1 MLGKGDNTKGI
12 LDFKGMFDAWIA
24 ATQKKWGHDRNK
36 TLGGSEAFGCLRKA
50 WFKRNDAAKDPWYEE
65 SWGATRRGDIIEN
78 HFVVPCLVWAA
89 DNFGFEYLLSGDSG
103 QVTLFEKEGG
113 YLSVTPDGLITG
125 VSRNALSAYGISD
138 LGTDCFML
146 EIKSIDPRVDLSEE
160 KAIHHGQVQ
169 IQMGLMREN
178 TAYKPNYAVILYVEA
193 SFLDNIEVFVVP
205 FDEKKYISAKKRG
218 KQVFATT
225 DPMKLMA
232 EGRIDG
238 SCRYCPYTQVCLAG
252 TQAAMP
258 EKVKK
263 PEVMDPALRATL
275 DELATVKREISH
287 NIKKLEKRHGEIAEQ
302 IKDTL
307 RQAGQSNAKSSEDGW
322 SISYSMAAG
331 KKSVDVEAMREAG
344 IDVDA
349 YMKQGN
355 PYEILR
361 VTFKDLDSDD

>member
-1 MLGKGDNTKGI
+1 
-12 LDFKGMFDAWIA
+12 
-24 ATQKKWGHDRNK
+24 
-36 TLGGSEAFGCLRKA
+36 
-50 WFKRNDAAKDPWYEE
+50 
-65 SWGATRRGDIIEN
+65 
-78 HFVVPCLVWAA
+78 
-89 DNFGFEYLLSGDSG
+89 
-103 QVTLFEKEGG
+103 
-113 YLSVTPDGLITG
+113 
-125 VSRNALSAYGISD
+125 
-138 LGTDCFML
+138 
-146 EIKSIDPRVDLSEE
+146 
-160 KAIHHGQVQ
+160 
-169 IQMGLMREN
+169 
-178 TAYKPNYAVILYVEA
+178 
-193 SFLDNIEVFVVP
+193 
-205 FDEKKYISAKKRG
+205 
-218 KQVFATT
+218 
-225 DPMKLMA
+225 
-232 EGRIDG
+232 
-238 SCRYCPYTQVCLAG
+238 
-252 TQAAMP
+252 MP

-331 KKSVDVEAMREAG
+331 KKSVDVEAMREDG